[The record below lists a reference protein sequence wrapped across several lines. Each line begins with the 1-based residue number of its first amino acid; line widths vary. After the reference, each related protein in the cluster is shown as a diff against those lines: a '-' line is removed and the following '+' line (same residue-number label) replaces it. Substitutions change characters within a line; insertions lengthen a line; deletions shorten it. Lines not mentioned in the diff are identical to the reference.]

1 MSQQLDTQGEAHAAL
16 GTAVSSYGQR
26 VLNDP
31 HILGNLV
38 TDLLPDLPRERS
50 LLVTGAD
57 AGIAAQMTQYVE
69 EQHIDPD
76 TAVQL
81 VARALS
87 ERRAIDQAA
96 SMWVVTEYAQALGY
110 RIRPYAEAAQS
121 TQPQVIAAAPSTMT
135 APSGQPAQPPGQ
147 SWPPG
152 AQATQAPPGQSWPP
166 GAQATQAPPGQ
177 SWPPGAQAPQA
188 PPGQSWPPGAQ
199 APQAPPGQSW
209 PPGQPPGQSWPPAQP
224 PSGRPPTPGNGR
236 KRGLIAAGTA
246 AGLVVI
252 FFIVA
257 AVAGIAPF
265 SKAHPKPSVA
275 PSNKTTT
282 HPPTRPATS
291 PPATPTLAAG
301 VTPLAQLL
309 PGDISDPTTQCSA
322 IKKTGWSSPGMVTAL
337 SCDDKYLPN
346 GAVSGYQMD
355 NRADFD
361 KAWSN
366 FNSWSSFDESTAGA
380 SCPASSTGGQ
390 GLTSWSSKHFPSMQG
405 QVLECWTGSN
415 AAPIYVWTMPSQ
427 YTFFIAVGADGS
439 SFQDLD
445 TWWADYSAPANP
457 PTATPSPQTS

>member
-166 GAQATQAPPGQ
+166 G
-177 SWPPGAQAPQA
+177 
-188 PPGQSWPPGAQ
+188 
-199 APQAPPGQSW
+199 
-209 PPGQPPGQSWPPAQP
+209 QPPGQSWPPAQP

-291 PPATPTLAAG
+291 PPAAPTLAAG